1 MPVPVVYLDVVLVVN
16 LIMDFLIL
24 WATARLG
31 QLPASPWRLL
41 AGAAIGAVYS
51 LAILFPAGAPLL
63 VLGIKVLFSLLMVLV
78 TFYPLSW
85 RRFFQALVYF
95 YLVAFAMGGAM
106 LGGIY
111 LTGGGSSLPVMGG
124 ALAADPG
131 VHYTWLLAAVAAA
144 EILVRWGTGWLKKNI
159 WQQMLR
165 LPVVISF
172 GGRPRAVKAM
182 VDTGNSLRDPL
193 SQRPVIVVEYS
204 ALQGILPPE
213 ITRAYNS
220 QGGLDLENLAVSLAA
235 SPWAAR
241 LRLIPFHSLGQ
252 DRGMLLALRPD
263 EVVIV
268 TGERMIK
275 IKEVLIGLYRE
286 RLSPEGSYRAL
297 LHPDLL
303 EWSMS
308 Y

>member
-1 MPVPVVYLDVVLVVN
+1 MPVVYIDVVLVVN
-16 LIMDFLIL
+16 LVMDFLIL

-41 AGAAIGAVYS
+41 AGAGIGALYS
-51 LAILFPAGAPLL
+51 LALLFPAGASLL
-63 VLGIKVLFSLLMVLV
+63 LLGIKVLFSLLMVLA
-78 TFYPLSW
+78 TFYPLTW
-85 RRFFQALVYF
+85 RRLIQVLVYF

-111 LTGGGSSLPVMGG
+111 LTGSGGSLQVMGG
-124 ALAADPG
+124 ALVVGPG
-131 VHYTWLLAAVAAA
+131 LHYTWLLAAMAAA
-144 EILVRWGTGWLKKNI
+144 GVLVRWGTGWLKKNI
-159 WQQMLR
+159 WQQMLH

-172 GGRPRAVKAM
+172 GGRPLAVKAL

-193 SQRPVIVVEYS
+193 SQRPVIIVEYS

-213 ITRAYNS
+213 IVKAYNG
-220 QGGLDLENLAVSLAA
+220 QGELDLENLAASLAA

-252 DRGMLLALRPD
+252 DRGMLLGLRPD
-263 EVVIV
+263 EVVVV
-268 TGERMIK
+268 TSERMIK